1 MPILAIPEGH
11 QQVMPY
17 LIINGAAG
25 FLTFTR
31 DVFGAKEKYKH
42 MRTEFLIMH
51 AEITIGDCVIMFADS
66 TEQFHARPAGFFIY
80 VPDADE
86 TFKKALAEG
95 ASVIMDMADQTYGRS
110 GGVKDPF
117 GNSWWITSPK

>member
-1 MPILAIPEGH
+1 MTKLSIPEGH

-17 LIINGAAG
+17 LIVNGAAG
-25 FLTFTR
+25 FLTFTQ
-31 DVFGAKEKYKH
+31 DVFGAKEKYKA
-42 MRTEFLIMH
+42 MRDAFLIMH

-66 TEQFHARPAGFFIY
+66 TEQYHPRPAGLFIY

-86 TFKKALAEG
+86 TFKKAIAEG
-95 ASVIMDMADQTYGRS
+95 ASVIMDMADQSYGRS

-117 GNSWWITSPK
+117 GNSWWITSQK